1 MLVSHVD
8 VDVIDDEDVNVNV
21 DIDDDHLFCHLV
33 NLVRSQ
39 PDRICGYCP
48 QEIGVTDLLMTM
60 VKILRTEEANR
71 GIQLGF
77 LRNKLD
83 LGLRVVLRQIRQYQ
97 EIWQGCNSSKL
108 VAKPLSDVRGAT
120 W

>member
-8 VDVIDDEDVNVNV
+8 VDVIDDDDVNVNV

-77 LRNKLD
+77 LRNEFDCLWLLLKFLI
-83 LGLRVVLRQIRQYQ
+83 LY
-97 EIWQGCNSSKL
+97 SSIL
-108 VAKPLSDVRGAT
+108 VMTLMR
-120 W
+120 

>member
-1 MLVSHVD
+1 MVGGNLLVSHD
-8 VDVIDDEDVNVNV
+8 DIDVIDDDDVNVNV

-60 VKILRTEEANR
+60 VKILSTLRRPTGESSWLPEERIRIGTEGGVEAS
-71 GIQLGF
+71 Q
-77 LRNKLD
+77 
-83 LGLRVVLRQIRQYQ
+83 VPQ
-97 EIWQGCNSSKL
+97 
-108 VAKPLSDVRGAT
+108 PLL